1 MTARG
6 VDSLRHARILNGV
19 FVAIIVG
26 LLTVDVLRHAAH
38 LPVPFPPLLLLEAG
52 VLLVSIKIVWMLHAQ
67 TRVEHFQFW
76 ILSSLEFRLGEVA
89 RALRRIEDRL
99 P

>member
-1 MTARG
+1 

-19 FVAIIVG
+19 FVAIIGG
-26 LLTVDVLRHAAH
+26 LIAVDVLRHAVH
-38 LPVPFPPLLLLEAG
+38 LSVPFPPLLLLEAG

-76 ILSSLEFRLGEVA
+76 ILSSLEFRLDEVA
-89 RALRRIEDRL
+89 RAVRRIEGRL
-99 P
+99 L